1 MMNRLVT
8 RGMGTS
14 PGPPGRAS
22 MVASGMGGI
31 FVAIAQVVK
40 RVIRVGQSGTKR
52 ALRELEEVVVWAKMI
67 RVNDEPPPKTIQGFV
82 KATIRDAKDYTVAA
96 AKEFKSRVKNVL
108 ETVKIRVDR
117 IK

>member
-1 MMNRLVT
+1 MNRLVT

-31 FVAIAQVVK
+31 FVAAAQAIK
-40 RVIRVGQSGTKR
+40 RVVRVGQSGTKR

-67 RVNDEPPPKTIQGFV
+67 RVNDEAPGKNVQGFV
-82 KATIRDAKDYTVAA
+82 KVMMRDAKDYTVAA
-96 AKEFKSRVKNVL
+96 TKEFKARTKNVL
-108 ETVKIRVDR
+108 ETLKIKVD
-117 IK
+117 ILK